1 MAEARARA
9 DAPRCL
15 RGSGAAA
22 APSPGR
28 PGAALGPE
36 HRLGKLS
43 EAPLSRA
50 AEWAWRLGWAAFYGG
65 NSLTKT
71 TEIHN
76 SSFFA
81 EVPKLEVPKKFQK
94 DMSKFQKNQTTCL
107 QRTDTYPW

>member
-1 MAEARARA
+1 MLMHRGAFAEAEPLRRRVLDARE
-9 DAPRCL
+9 R
-15 RGSGAAA
+15 RW
-22 APSPGR
+22 
-28 PGAALGPE
+28 GPE